1 MATSAERM
9 RARRERERR
18 GSWFDIAI
26 VYTNC
31 GRAILA
37 MEKGAPGDHA
47 FTEAFAAWSRG

>member
-1 MATSAERM
+1 M

-31 GRAILA
+31 GAILA